1 VTGTELVLVDIYPA
15 LSMPQ
20 ADGGNLR
27 VLEARARARGIVART
42 IVVQPGDPLP
52 SADLYQLAGAEDED
66 LPELARRLREDGALG
81 RAVGAGAV
89 LLAIDVG
96 LQVAGERFAV
106 PDGTTHPGLGLLD
119 VRSSLGGF
127 VEGPALGTADPGLGL
142 PDLVG
147 YESHAGRTELGPGLR
162 PLATLQAGTGNGGTP
177 ATDGALDGRIVATY
191 LHGPLL
197 AWNPGLADHLLAL
210 AIGGDLPP
218 MPTSDPAF
226 LDAVRAARSAQ
237 ARAAAGATGAG
248 RSR

>member
-1 VTGTELVLVDIYPA
+1 MASTEILLVDVYPT

-20 ADGGNLR
+20 GDGGNLR
-27 VLEARARARGIVART
+27 VLEARARARGIPT
-42 IVVQPGDPLP
+42 HTLVVQPGDLMPT
-52 SADLYQLAGAEDED
+52 AHLYQLAGAEDED

-96 LQVAGERFAV
+96 FQVAGERFAA
-106 PDGTTHPGLGLLD
+106 PDGTIHPGLGLLD
-119 VRSSLGGF
+119 ARSSLGDV

-177 ATDGALDGRIVATY
+177 ATDGALDGHIVATY

-210 AIGGDLPP
+210 AIGSDLPP
-218 MPTSDPAF
+218 MPPEDRTF

-237 ARAAAGATGAG
+237 ARAAAGARG
-248 RSR
+248 S

>member
-1 VTGTELVLVDIYPA
+1 MAGTELLLVDVYPA

-27 VLEARARARGIVART
+27 VLEARARARGIPART
-42 IVVQPGDPLP
+42 LVVQPGDPLP
-52 SADLYQLAGAEDED
+52 TAHLYQVAGAEDED

-81 RAVGAGAV
+81 RAVEAGAV

-96 LQVAGERFAV
+96 FQVAGERFAA

-119 VRSSLGGF
+119 ARSGLGSF
-127 VEGPALGTADPGLGL
+127 VEGPVVGAADPGLGL

-162 PLATLQAGTGNGGTP
+162 PLATLEAGTGNGGTP
-177 ATDGALDGRIVATY
+177 ATDGALDDRIVATY

-210 AIGGDLPP
+210 AIGSDLPP
-218 MPTSDPAF
+218 MPPEDPTF
-226 LDAVRAARSAQ
+226 IDAVRATRSAQ
-237 ARAAAGATGAG
+237 ARAAAGAGG
-248 RSR
+248 SR